1 MLTRNHLK
9 AIAGIVLF
17 VAAACSIITV
27 NNDYN
32 HCVDLGNSAAQCTG
46 RG

>member
-1 MLTRNHLK
+1 MITRNTKK

-17 VAAACSIITV
+17 VTVACAIITM

-32 HCVDLGNSAAQCTG
+32 KCMNNGNSAAQCTG

>member
-1 MLTRNHLK
+1 MITRNTKK

-17 VAAACSIITV
+17 VTVACAIITV

-32 HCVDLGNSAAQCTG
+32 KCVSNGNSVAQCTG

>member
-1 MLTRNHLK
+1 MITRNCKK

-17 VAAACSIITV
+17 VATACAIITV